1 MNTSNKRVIQLFAF
15 LAAWAFVVV
24 ARLVQIQIVRHDD
37 YIKTA
42 RRQQER
48 TLSLNP
54 IRGSILDVRGRVL
67 AESVSAD
74 SIYAD
79 PQAIV
84 DRHATA
90 AALSRVRGIGMA
102 AKEIEE
108 KLDSDGGFVWV
119 ARQLPL
125 DVSAQVKKL
134 KLPGIY
140 FLEEHRRS
148 YPRAELAANVIGYV
162 GLDGE
167 GLAGIEHSFDNYV
180 RGHAGKVTILRD
192 ARRGAYLVGGEG
204 LNRPVD
210 GQSVVLTIDS
220 VIQFITERALARAV
234 EKYHAAS
241 GTAIVMDPRDGSL
254 LAMAS
259 LPTFDP
265 NHYRDY
271 SPAAWR
277 NRDIQDMYEPGST
290 FKIITAS
297 AGLEE
302 GVVTPSQIIDCGNG
316 YIQIGNAFIH
326 EHGGNRYGLIPFE
339 DVMVHSSNVGAVRVG
354 LALGSNRL
362 YDYIRRFGFGE
373 RTGIQLPGEAQ
384 GQLRRVEKWS
394 QVSNASLSFGQEIN
408 TTPLQVI
415 RAIAT
420 VANGGMRVE
429 PRIVDRVVDA
439 QGSVVYRPQ
448 RPAPPRVISEKPAA
462 VLNEILKQVVA
473 RGTGQPAALA
483 DHVVAGKTGTAQK
496 AVHGYYPPDV
506 VVASFGGYVP
516 ADRPRLVAL
525 VVVDEPKGAQ
535 YGGTIAAPAFKEIAE
550 ATLRYLGVPPSV
562 PMRTIGAPQTM
573 LAAFSQPKESRAS
586 AVAVPELRGL
596 DARAAITRATAAGLL
611 VRAVGSGVVQTQQPL
626 PGEALPTD
634 RLIKLQLSPSSSE
647 GRTPSSAPPRVSAAD
662 EARVPAVPLAAE
674 DQQSCDRRAARSL
687 APARKASKR
696 RCVLSAARTD
706 EKRDAR

>member
-1 MNTSNKRVIQLFAF
+1 MNTSNKRLIQLFAF
-15 LAAWAFVVV
+15 LAAWAFIVV

-48 TLSLNP
+48 TLSLSP
-54 IRGSILDVRGRVL
+54 VRGSILDARGRVL

-79 PQAIV
+79 PQVIA

-90 AALSRVRGIGMA
+90 LALARVSGIGDT
-102 AKEIEE
+102 AKDIEE
-108 KLDSDGGFVWV
+108 KLASDGGFVWV

-125 DVSAQVKKL
+125 DISAAVKKL
-134 KLPGIY
+134 KLPGVY
-140 FLEEHRRS
+140 FLAEHRRS

-192 ARRGAYLVGGEG
+192 ARQSAYLVGGEG
-204 LNRPVD
+204 ANRPVD
-210 GQSVVLTIDS
+210 GQTVVLTIDS

-234 EKYHAAS
+234 EKYHGIGGS
-241 GTAIVMDPRDGSL
+241 AIVMDPRDGAI

-259 LPTFDP
+259 YPTFDP
-265 NHYRDY
+265 NHFRDFA
-271 SPAAWR
+271 PVAWR
-277 NRDIQDMYEPGST
+277 NRNVQDMYEPGST
-290 FKIITAS
+290 FKVVTAS

-316 YIQIGNAFIH
+316 YIQIGNVFIH

-354 LALGSNRL
+354 LALGPNRL

-373 RTGIQLPGEAQ
+373 RTGVQLPGEAQ

-408 TTPLQVI
+408 TTPLQVV

-429 PRIVDRVVDA
+429 PRLVDRVIDA
-439 QGSVVYRPQ
+439 QGDVVYRPQ
-448 RPAPPRVISEKPAA
+448 RPAPQRVISEKTAA
-462 VLNEILKQVVA
+462 VLNEILKQVVV

-496 AVHGYYPPDV
+496 SVHGYYPPDK
-506 VVASFGGYVP
+506 VVASFAGYVP

-525 VVVDEPKGAQ
+525 VVVDEPKTAQ

-550 ATLRYLGVPPSV
+550 ATLRYLGVAPSV
-562 PMRTIGAPQTM
+562 PMRTVGDSQPV
-573 LAAFSQPKESRAS
+573 LAAFSQPEDTRAS

-626 PGEALPTD
+626 PGEALPID
-634 RLIKLQLSPSSSE
+634 RLIHLQLTPRVTAATAVTSSTPSPE
-647 GRTPSSAPPRVSAAD
+647 GRTASSAHAA
-662 EARVPAVPLAAE
+662 AAA
-674 DQQSCDRRAARSL
+674 QT
-687 APARKASKR
+687 
-696 RCVLSAARTD
+696 RTQNGVT
-706 EKRDAR
+706 R